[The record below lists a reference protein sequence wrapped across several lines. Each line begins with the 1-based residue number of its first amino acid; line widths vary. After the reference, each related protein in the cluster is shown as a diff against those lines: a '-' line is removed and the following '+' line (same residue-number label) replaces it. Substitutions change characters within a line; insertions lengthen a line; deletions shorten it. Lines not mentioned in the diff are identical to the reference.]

1 MTRSRTVFPGSLV
14 DGLLS
19 DLAAEQRAA
28 PELAGQLELDDLR
41 WNLDRL
47 ASDNSADANVAAAVS
62 AAVDRAAAL
71 QALHGCSDDTLETM
85 LKCSAEWHCL
95 TAGVWSA
102 AAPESS
108 AAGAGRAAAL
118 KQRHE
123 ESKRPVEPER
133 QVTYLVQLL
142 SDPAYSALSVH
153 QRVHQLE
160 ALVPTHLLLLGRL
173 DVQLATFHSGKPSLQ
188 QRLACARGAVVL
200 ATADHSRALEVLQRR

>member
-85 LKCSAEWHCL
+85 LECSAEWHCL

-102 AAPESS
+102 
-108 AAGAGRAAAL
+108 
-118 KQRHE
+118 
-123 ESKRPVEPER
+123 
-133 QVTYLVQLL
+133 T
-142 SDPAYSALSVH
+142 
-153 QRVHQLE
+153 
-160 ALVPTHLLLLGRL
+160 T
-173 DVQLATFHSGKPSLQ
+173 
-188 QRLACARGAVVL
+188 C
-200 ATADHSRALEVLQRR
+200 

>member
-1 MTRSRTVFPGSLV
+1 MARSRTVFPGSLV

-85 LKCSAEWHCL
+85 LECGPPQRQNQALLRPGSQEGREPPQVVLRAWPSPQGKPL
-95 TAGVWSA
+95 GQAGPPLAAPTRGDTA
-102 AAPESS
+102 AA
-108 AAGAGRAAAL
+108 AAAAVDRAGRAAVAL
-118 KQRHE
+118 
-123 ESKRPVEPER
+123 ESC
-133 QVTYLVQLL
+133 
-142 SDPAYSALSVH
+142 
-153 QRVHQLE
+153 
-160 ALVPTHLLLLGRL
+160 
-173 DVQLATFHSGKPSLQ
+173 SGKH
-188 QRLACARGAVVL
+188 
-200 ATADHSRALEVLQRR
+200 T

>member
-85 LKCSAEWHCL
+85 LECSAEWHCL
-95 TAGVWSA
+95 TACGPPQRQNQAPQVRAARQLSSSGTRSRSGLLSPSGRSPTGTQRRRAAVLQA
-102 AAPESS
+102 AASSRPE
-108 AAGAGRAAAL
+108 G
-118 KQRHE
+118 
-123 ESKRPVEPER
+123 
-133 QVTYLVQLL
+133 
-142 SDPAYSALSVH
+142 
-153 QRVHQLE
+153 
-160 ALVPTHLLLLGRL
+160 
-173 DVQLATFHSGKPSLQ
+173 
-188 QRLACARGAVVL
+188 
-200 ATADHSRALEVLQRR
+200 